1 MELDKEYSIPRPPQF
16 ISQYGAI
23 SSQILTA
30 TTHTKKLT
38 K

>member
-1 MELDKEYSIPRPPQF
+1 MELDKEYFLLCPPQF

-30 TTHTKKLT
+30 TTHSTKLT
-38 K
+38 I